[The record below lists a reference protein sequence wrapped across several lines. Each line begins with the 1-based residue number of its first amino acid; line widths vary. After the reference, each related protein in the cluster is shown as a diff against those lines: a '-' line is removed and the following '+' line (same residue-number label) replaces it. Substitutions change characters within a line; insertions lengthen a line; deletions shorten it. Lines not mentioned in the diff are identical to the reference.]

1 MGAQLWIILRL
12 QSAWSLLLH
21 AYVRILSI
29 ELTEVPNFLPHSQ
42 AYTTLALYLDS
53 IHLGVL
59 SGQTYHLCM
68 PKQLI
73 DLCLVTSD
81 SDAGTRTMYTM
92 RTN

>member
-1 MGAQLWIILRL
+1 MREGQNLVHGNPIFSPRPWPSASLQSPLPVVGAQLWIILRL

-53 IHLGVL
+53 IHLDVL
-59 SGQTYHLCM
+59 SG
-68 PKQLI
+68 
-73 DLCLVTSD
+73 
-81 SDAGTRTMYTM
+81 
-92 RTN
+92 